1 MRLGTH
7 EVIENLIADNARHF
21 EALLARNRVDDHVA
35 VNADEVLRVEDAI
48 LILARESL
56 SADTSQGAVRVMSE
70 RSET

>member
-56 SADTSQGAVRVMSE
+56 LADTSQGAVRDMSE